1 MDRKTSQGGFTL
13 IELLIVIAI
22 IAILAAIAIPQFSKY
37 KQSAYRDAVRSDIRN
52 AVSAIEAFAANYGTY
67 PNTGSCGPGPDQ
79 CDLTDGTNTETD
91 AINVSRDVTINWT
104 INAGG
109 CPDGS
114 DQVQVTG
121 THAKIGGGW
130 SASYNSCTGEYTGF

>member
-1 MDRKTSQGGFTL
+1 MNRKTSQGGFTL

-79 CDLTDGTNTETD
+79 CDLTDQVITPVQENTQD
-91 AINVSRDVTINWT
+91 SNPVSAALCRL
-104 INAGG
+104 
-109 CPDGS
+109 
-114 DQVQVTG
+114 
-121 THAKIGGGW
+121 
-130 SASYNSCTGEYTGF
+130 